1 MLYLI
6 VTSAI
11 TLHFMIVIPVLFC
24 VLSEVMVLSVGIVTG
39 SVMSMVPAV
48 FRNTNEQAKT
58 YDLAAQFGN
67 IGVMIRPP
75 SFAAMTGLL
84 GVQGLIILVLV
95 FCFFG
100 GSFSLLARRLKNNAV
115 TL

>member
-1 MLYLI
+1 MWPQNVAMMVYALI
-6 VTSAI
+6 VISAI
-11 TLHFMIVIPVLFC
+11 TLHSLIVIPVLFC

-48 FRNTNEQAKT
+48 FRNTNKQAKT
-58 YDLAAQFGN
+58 YDLAVQFGN

-75 SFAAMTGLL
+75 SFATMIGLL

-95 FCFFG
+95 FCF
-100 GSFSLLARRLKNNAV
+100 L
-115 TL
+115 